1 MVNDLMNH
9 ARGALIGLAVGDALG
24 SPTEGKTPEEI
35 QRRWGRVTDFLS
47 EAQTGTDDT
56 EYALFS
62 ARLLLRHG
70 RSLTSELAAQAWKN
84 EIISTSNEYKGAG
97 FSEILT
103 IANLQRGLM
112 PPHSGQHLHSWS
124 DGLAMRVAPYG
135 IVAVGHPQ
143 LAAQLAECDGAVS
156 HAGEGIFCGRAV
168 AAAVAMAMTDAPLDA
183 IFDAAL
189 AVIPEGCWSAR
200 AILQGFE
207 IGKQSS
213 DVWTALEPLYH
224 KIACSFYH
232 WSDLAPEAVGLAFG
246 VLAAARGEYASAVL
260 GAVNVGRD
268 TDTIAAIAGAIAG
281 AKAGLKKIPA
291 PWAERLGTAKGNCI
305 KTVKG
310 MRLLEVADA
319 LAILAKN
326 FPQTPE

>member
-1 MVNDLMNH
+1 MVNDLRNH
-9 ARGALIGLAVGDALG
+9 GRGALIGLAVGDALG

-47 EAQTGTDDT
+47 ADQTGTDDT

-62 ARLLLRHG
+62 ARLLLQHG
-70 RSLTSELAAQAWKN
+70 RALTPELAAQAWKD
-84 EIISTSNEYKGAG
+84 EIISASNEYKGAG

-135 IVAVGHPQ
+135 IAAAGNLQ
-143 LAAQLAECDGAVS
+143 LAARLAEFDGAVS

-168 AAAVAMAMTDAPLDA
+168 AAAVAMAMTDAPLDT

-189 AVIPEGCWSAR
+189 AVIPEDSWSAR
-200 AILQGFE
+200 AILQGLE

-213 DVWTALEPLYH
+213 DVWAALEPLYH
-224 KIACSFYH
+224 KIACPFYH

-246 VLAAARGEYASAVL
+246 VLAAARGEFESAVL

-268 TDTIAAIAGAIAG
+268 TDTIAAVAGAIAG

-291 PWAERLGTAKGNCI
+291 PWAERIGVAKGNCI

-319 LAILAKN
+319 LTMLAQS
-326 FPQTPE
+326 FTET

>member
-1 MVNDLMNH
+1 MVNDLRNH
-9 ARGALIGLAVGDALG
+9 GRGALIGLAVGDALG

-47 EAQTGTDDT
+47 ADQTGTDDT

-62 ARLLLRHG
+62 ARLLLQHG
-70 RSLTSELAAQAWKN
+70 RALTPELAAQAWKD
-84 EIISTSNEYKGAG
+84 EIISASNEYKGAG

-135 IVAVGHPQ
+135 IAAAGNLQ
-143 LAAQLAECDGAVS
+143 LAARLAEFDGAVS

-168 AAAVAMAMTDAPLDA
+168 AAAVAMAMTDAPLDT

-189 AVIPEGCWSAR
+189 AVIPEDSWSAR
-200 AILQGFE
+200 AILQGLE

-213 DVWTALEPLYH
+213 EVWAALEPLYN
-224 KIACSFYH
+224 KIACPFYH

-246 VLAAARGEYASAVL
+246 VLAAARGEFESAVL

-268 TDTIAAIAGAIAG
+268 TDTIAAVAGAIAG

-291 PWAERLGTAKGNCI
+291 PWAERIGVAKGNCI

-319 LAILAKN
+319 LTMLAQS
-326 FPQTPE
+326 FTET